1 MSTEPVIYY
10 FGALSR
16 RSGGH
21 FLFAPGQRPASSE
34 KKTLPW
40 PDVDAVLCPG
50 FVAGGTPEA
59 DQIEGRAQLH
69 HRDGWTALA
78 FWDRSVDARFGANS
92 VFIAKGQHDF
102 EGMIALARKYFPD
115 VWGRWQFQVQLA
127 GAN

>member
-1 MSTEPVIYY
+1 MDSYPVIYY

-16 RSGGH
+16 RGGH
-21 FLFAPGQRPASSE
+21 FLFAPGQKPASSE

-50 FVAGGTPEA
+50 YVAGGTPEA
-59 DQIEGRAQLH
+59 VQIEGRALLH

-92 VFIAKGQHDF
+92 VFIAKGDHDLASMT
-102 EGMIALARKYFPD
+102 ELARRYFPD
-115 VWGRWQFQVQLA
+115 VWGRWNFPVQLA
-127 GAN
+127 ATA